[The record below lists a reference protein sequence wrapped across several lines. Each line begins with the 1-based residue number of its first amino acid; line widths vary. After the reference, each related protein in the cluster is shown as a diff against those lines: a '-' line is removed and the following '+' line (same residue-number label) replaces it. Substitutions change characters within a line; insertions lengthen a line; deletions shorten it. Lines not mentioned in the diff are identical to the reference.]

1 MMKLRYSMAAL
12 ALLAGLTAP
21 VQAQKIIGAVGAVID
36 VSGPG
41 DPGGSIV
48 DTFNQ
53 NGLSVTYVSGVT
65 DFDPYIAGSPSH
77 TIIYSGFEW
86 FGNSG
91 TTTAVVTYD
100 LGSVFTID
108 RLALWNEE
116 FSGIGLLDVLGSVD
130 GVTFGLLG
138 VGFTPTNNPPVGDYL
153 ADVFALSATAVRYV
167 RLDMSECPQP
177 GGGGYVSCSI
187 GEVAFRTVSGAV
199 PEPATWAMLVSG
211 FAIAG
216 CAMRTRTR
224 KVQFA

>member
-1 MMKLRYSMAAL
+1 MMQLKYSVAAL

-21 VQAQKIIGAVGAVID
+21 VQAQKIIGAIGAVIN

-41 DPGGSIV
+41 DAGGSIV

-53 NGLSVTYVSGVT
+53 NGLSANYVSGVT
-65 DFDPYIAGSPSH
+65 DFNPYIAGNPTH
-77 TIIYSGFEW
+77 TNIYSGFEW

-91 TTTAVVTYD
+91 DNIAVVTYD

-116 FSGIGLLDVLGSVD
+116 FSGIGLLDVFGSAD
-130 GVTFGLLG
+130 GVTFGILG
-138 VGFTPTNNPPVGDYL
+138 GGFAPTNNPLGSTYL
-153 ADVFALSATAVRYV
+153 ADVFALSPTAVRYV
-167 RLDMSECPQP
+167 RLDMSRCPQP

-199 PEPATWAMLVSG
+199 PEPATWALLVSG
-211 FAIAG
+211 FALAG
-216 CAMRTRTR
+216 ASIRARTR
-224 KVQFA
+224 KVQFG